1 MAIDL
6 SKFGRPHVVLNRRRV
21 SYAALIERE
30 ATGSEEAL
38 LVEIVCDGA
47 VVRISYKEEERS
59 LAEDLV
65 KFLKTAMEVQ
75 NLIEDDLKVM
85 P

>member
-6 SKFGRPHVVLNRRRV
+6 SKFGRPHVVLNRRKV
-21 SYAALIERE
+21 SYAALIERK

-47 VVRISYKEEERS
+47 IVRISYKEEERS
-59 LAEDLV
+59 LAEELV
-65 KFLKTAMEVQ
+65 KSLKTAMEVQ
-75 NLIEDDLKVM
+75 NLLEDNLKAM

>member
-6 SKFGRPHVVLNRRRV
+6 SKFGKPHVVLNRRRV
-21 SYAALIERE
+21 SYAALIEHE
-30 ATGSEEAL
+30 ATDSEKAL

-47 VVRISYKEEERS
+47 VVHISYKEEERS
-59 LAEDLV
+59 LAEELV
-65 KFLKTAMEVQ
+65 KSLKTAMEVQ
-75 NLIEDDLKVM
+75 NLLEDNLKAM

>member
-6 SKFGRPHVVLNRRRV
+6 SKFGKPHVVLNRRRV
-21 SYAALIERE
+21 SYAALIE
-30 ATGSEEAL
+30 EETTDSGKVL

-47 VVRISYKEEERS
+47 VVHISYREEERS
-59 LAEDLV
+59 SAEELV
-65 KFLKTAMEVQ
+65 KFLKTSMEVQ
-75 NLIEDDLKVM
+75 NLLEDNLKAM